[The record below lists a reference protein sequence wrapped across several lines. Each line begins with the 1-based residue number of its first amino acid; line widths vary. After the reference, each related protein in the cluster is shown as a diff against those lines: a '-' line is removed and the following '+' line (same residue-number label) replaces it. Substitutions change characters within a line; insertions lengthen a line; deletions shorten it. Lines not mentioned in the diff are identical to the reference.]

1 MAEITGPKIITS
13 GLVLALDAADINSYP
28 RSGNTW
34 YNISENGNNGT
45 LINGPTFNSANGGS
59 FFTDGS
65 DDYISTPYSGSATDS
80 YTFSVW
86 FKNDNYSENKFILSR
101 GRDQTGVFVTGWSLY
116 NAVLTDGRATIG
128 IVITSP
134 SLEGLATYS
143 TSVLAL
149 NTWYYITG
157 VWTASTSLQVYVNG
171 VLENTLSTA
180 GKTVL
185 RSSTNGWVLSSIDNT
200 IFTNGYTAAC
210 HIYNRVLS
218 GPEILQNYNALKI
231 RFGL

>member
-1 MAEITGPKIITS
+1 MAEITGPKIVTN

-34 YNISENGNNGT
+34 YNISDNGNNGT
-45 LINGPTFNSANGGS
+45 LNNGPTFNSANGGS

-80 YTFSVW
+80 YTFSAW

-101 GRDQTGVFVTGWSLY
+101 GRDGFGNGWSLY
-116 NAVLTDGRATIG
+116 NAVLTDGRASIG

-134 SLEGLATYS
+134 SLEGLGTYS
-143 TSVLAL
+143 TSILAL
-149 NTWYYITG
+149 NTWYHITG
-157 VWTASTSLQVYVNG
+157 VWTAGTSLQIYLNG
-171 VLENTLSTA
+171 VLQNTLSTA

-185 RSSTNGWVLSSIDNT
+185 RSSTNGWVLGSVSST
-200 IFTNGYTAAC
+200 IFTSGYTAVC

-218 GPEILQNYNALKI
+218 GSEILQNYNALKS

>member
-1 MAEITGPKIITS
+1 M
-13 GLVLALDAADINSYP
+13 
-28 RSGNTW
+28 
-34 YNISENGNNGT
+34 
-45 LINGPTFNSANGGS
+45 
-59 FFTDGS
+59 
-65 DDYISTPYSGSATDS
+65 ATDS
-80 YTFSVW
+80 YTFSAW
-86 FKNDNYSENKFILSR
+86 FKNDNYSESKFILSR
-101 GRDQTGVFVTGWSLY
+101 GRDGFGNGWSLY
-116 NAVLTDGRATIG
+116 NAILTDGRATIG

-157 VWTASTSLQVYVNG
+157 VWTAGTSLQVYVNG

-185 RSSTNGWVLSSIDNT
+185 RSSTNGWVLGSIDNT

>member
-1 MAEITGPKIITS
+1 MAEITGPKIVTS
-13 GLVLALDAADINSYP
+13 GLVLALDAADTNSYP
-28 RSGNTW
+28 RSGTTW
-34 YNISENGNNGT
+34 YNISDNGNNGT
-45 LINGPTFNSANGGS
+45 LNNGPTFNSANGGS

-80 YTFSVW
+80 YTFSAW

-101 GRDQTGVFVTGWSLY
+101 GRDGFGNGWSLY
-116 NAVLTDGRATIG
+116 NAVLTDGRASIG

-157 VWTASTSLQVYVNG
+157 VWTAGTSLQIYLNG
-171 VLENTLSTA
+171 VLQNTLTTS

-185 RSSTNGWVLSSIDNT
+185 RSSTNGWVLGSVSST
-200 IFTNGYTAAC
+200 IFTSGYTAVC

-218 GPEILQNYNALKI
+218 GSEILQNYNALKI

>member
-1 MAEITGPKIITS
+1 MAQIFGPTIVRD
-13 GLVLALDAADINSYP
+13 GLALALDAADKKSYP
-28 RSGNTW
+28 GSGTAW
-34 YNISENGNNGT
+34 YDISGNGNNGT
-45 LINGPTFNSANGGS
+45 LNNGPTFNSANGGS
-59 FFTDGS
+59 IFTDGS

-80 YTFSVW
+80 YTFSAW

-101 GRDQTGVFVTGWSLY
+101 GRDGFGNGWSLY
-116 NAVLTDGRATIG
+116 NAILTDGRATIG
-128 IVITSP
+128 VVPTSP

-157 VWTASTSLQVYVNG
+157 VWTAGTSLQVYVNG
-171 VLENTLSTA
+171 VLENTLSTS

-185 RSSTNGWVLSSIDNT
+185 RSSTNGWVLGSVGSTN
-200 IFTNGYTAAC
+200 FTSGYTAAC

-218 GPEILQNYNALKI
+218 GPEILQNYNALKK